1 MNLRSFVLFWTS
13 FVFNVHQHITGQHSI
28 YLQKFCW
35 WHISFCTCFWE
46 IQITKCIMR
55 STMVSETDI
64 FFLIK
69 LWLDLLQNILLIIL
83 ILMVTLLTKE
93 DHQNVTIS
101 KDLEQEL
108 KLLKSYFPLSMSIIV
123 QIRYFSEKSR
133 KISNVLSPYWRVS
146 LNWNR
151 NHYLLIIIQQVLS
164 YY

>member
-1 MNLRSFVLFWTS
+1 MLLATHLFLYMFLRNT
-13 FVFNVHQHITGQHSI
+13 NHKVHNEINNGVGN
-28 YLQKFCW
+28 
-35 WHISFCTCFWE
+35 WH
-46 IQITKCIMR
+46 
-55 STMVSETDI
+55 

-108 KLLKSYFPLSMSIIV
+108 KLLKSYFSLSMSIIV

-133 KISNVLSPYWRVS
+133 KTSNVLSPYWRVS